1 MISPES
7 SRSHVSTYSILQEGC
22 AVTIFNSDIAAAI
35 TCPESVWSRGAGA
48 RLRHRHHRRLVPA
61 ARHRGPDL
69 PPHQELRRSARR
81 SSLLP
86 AAAVSENV
94 SRHQRA
100 SGLGDGLRTRRAA
113 AGTEQVM
120 NTGEVAA
127 QGAGADFA
135 NGEVVGAS
143 ASPTQ
148 TMRHPNLIE
157 RLVLE

>member
-1 MISPES
+1 MI
-7 SRSHVSTYSILQEGC
+7 
-22 AVTIFNSDIAAAI
+22 
-35 TCPESVWSRGAGA
+35 
-48 RLRHRHHRRLVPA
+48 
-61 ARHRGPDL
+61 
-69 PPHQELRRSARR
+69 
-81 SSLLP
+81 
-86 AAAVSENV
+86 
-94 SRHQRA
+94 RA
-100 SGLGDGLRTRRAA
+100 SGSRDGLRTRRAA

-148 TMRHPNLIE
+148 TMRRPNLIE